1 MNYRHDGVAG
11 RGHFRVPAVVD
22 YEPALIPEFTYANPP
37 EATIDLVKLW
47 AVVWR
52 NRLIIAAIVVVS
64 LAFGVLSLFLSQ
76 PTYRATAS
84 VEINNQPI
92 KVLGTEEFQQSS
104 TSQET
109 DRLLQTEVDIL
120 RSGGLAELV
129 VNDLHLASGTLA
141 LPHPRSKPISPQIQQ
156 QLIVKKLQGGLVVT
170 LPRNSRVVPVSF
182 DSSDPCARCK
192 GRQQLRREPHSPD
205 VRAPLRHFPRYSKE
219 FLQNQLELY
228 QGSARTIG
236 ARAPR
241 LCPLGRAS
249 SIQTPGL
256 ARGNNSG
263 NNAQRSLTSSNLVD
277 LNQSLAVAQN
287 ARIQAEG
294 RWRQAQSTPGMSL
307 PEVLTNPAIQQMTQK
322 RAELQSQYEQ
332 DLQRRKPEYPAVQ
345 QRTSASANLTVRL
358 RPWQAASGTA
368 SVISI

>member
-64 LAFGVLSLFLSQ
+64 SPLACSVCSFRSPPIG
-76 PTYRATAS
+76 PRPAS
-84 VEINNQPI
+84 RSTISRSKCSDQ
-92 KVLGTEEFQQSS
+92 FQQSS

-129 VNDLHLASGTLA
+129 VNDLHLASDARFATPA
-141 LPHPRSKPISPQIQQ
+141 SKPISPQIQQ

-182 DSSDPCARCK
+182 DSSDPALAAK
-192 GRQQLRREPHSPD
+192 VANSYVENLIASNLQ
-205 VRAPLRHFPRYSKE
+205 RHFDTSRYSKE

-241 LCPLGRAS
+241 LCPLGRH
-249 SIQTPGL
+249 
-256 ARGNNSG
+256 R
-263 NNAQRSLTSSNLVD
+263 RS
-277 LNQSLAVAQN
+277 
-287 ARIQAEG
+287 
-294 RWRQAQSTPGMSL
+294 
-307 PEVLTNPAIQQMTQK
+307 K
-322 RAELQSQYEQ
+322 R
-332 DLQRRKPEYPAVQ
+332 RH
-345 QRTSASANLTVRL
+345 
-358 RPWQAASGTA
+358 W
-368 SVISI
+368 

>member
-52 NRLIIAAIVVVS
+52 NRLIIAAIVIVS

-129 VNDLHLASGTLA
+129 VNDLHLASDARFATPA
-141 LPHPRSKPISPQIQQ
+141 SKPISPQF
-156 QLIVKKLQGGLVVT
+156 
-170 LPRNSRVVPVSF
+170 NS
-182 DSSDPCARCK
+182 SSSSR
-192 GRQQLRREPHSPD
+192 SS
-205 VRAPLRHFPRYSKE
+205 RAVWS
-219 FLQNQLELY
+219 
-228 QGSARTIG
+228 
-236 ARAPR
+236 
-241 LCPLGRAS
+241 
-249 SIQTPGL
+249 
-256 ARGNNSG
+256 
-263 NNAQRSLTSSNLVD
+263 
-277 LNQSLAVAQN
+277 
-287 ARIQAEG
+287 
-294 RWRQAQSTPGMSL
+294 
-307 PEVLTNPAIQQMTQK
+307 
-322 RAELQSQYEQ
+322 
-332 DLQRRKPEYPAVQ
+332 
-345 QRTSASANLTVRL
+345 
-358 RPWQAASGTA
+358 
-368 SVISI
+368 